1 MLFLSRWFISYT
13 WNLSATPFH
22 TPTCCFINSCWSI
35 DICTCLSWTL
45 LSGSKQRKVIYLA
58 DVAYLLHPHPLFFSF
73 AATVIMFCCSTGYLF
88 GAYFQMNVMVD
99 EWHLMIKHVANPAEE
114 GLQTLKMSMVVGVL
128 RLKWVREGKWSLGVW
143 IQKGHLSG
151 RTE

>member
-1 MLFLSRWFISYT
+1 MWLIYDILILF
-13 WNLSATPFH
+13 
-22 TPTCCFINSCWSI
+22 
-35 DICTCLSWTL
+35 
-45 LSGSKQRKVIYLA
+45 
-58 DVAYLLHPHPLFFSF
+58 FFSF